1 MIITSGVDTLQ
12 QLVTTISPKYVVLLL
27 FDTTVSWEET
37 DRDIQLASYQSKFS
51 LRVMPQNGKQTL
63 LHPGF
68 FHSSTTSKIHQA
80 KQCVS
85 LLPWTVLRFLTSTA
99 VLNRELPQIT
109 AVTEVSRLQHP
120 HVEIGFKSRVV
131 AIFSVKQWQHLIPR

>member
-1 MIITSGVDTLQ
+1 MGSKLYYI
-12 QLVTTISPKYVVLLL
+12 
-27 FDTTVSWEET
+27 
-37 DRDIQLASYQSKFS
+37 LAFC
-51 LRVMPQNGKQTL
+51 
-63 LHPGF
+63 
-68 FHSSTTSKIHQA
+68 HSSTTSKIHQA